1 MDPLDLNRLSRFRGA
16 VLGAAVADALAFP
29 YQHYSR
35 TFLRSL
41 AHSIAERMADH
52 HTVFHPRGQWSD
64 DTQSLLA
71 TARALSEDGAVNA
84 AGICARLVALRRDQ
98 LLIEPE
104 PSLVRAL
111 DLIADGHLGLEEAG
125 LGPGHAEAVAAP
137 RAVVIGLWD
146 HDRLDALPAD
156 VDACTRIT
164 HRDPRALAVASA
176 VAAGIAV
183 TVATEELML
192 GEFLDRV
199 AAAAGRHDP
208 VIAEAVL
215 DFPRILSLSED
226 RALRH
231 FEAISPDDR
240 YPASADGIGAY
251 CVPVLFSAIYYFLKA
266 PYRYEKVVERCLRV
280 GGRIDTPAFLAAAWS
295 GALVGEEELPAHLVE
310 GLFHSAEIIAAADDL
325 FARTAARGI
334 G

>member
-1 MDPLDLNRLSRFRGA
+1 MDPLDRSRLSRFRGA

-41 AHSIAERMADH
+41 AHSLVERMADH
-52 HTVFHPRGQWSD
+52 HAVFHPRGQWSD

-71 TARALSEDGAVNA
+71 AARAVSEDGAVHA
-84 AGICARLVALRRDQ
+84 AGISARIVALRRDQ

-111 DLIADGHLGLEEAG
+111 DLIAEGHLAPEEAG
-125 LGPGHAEAVAAP
+125 LGPGHAEASAAP
-137 RAVVIGLWD
+137 RAVAIGLWD
-146 HDRLDALPAD
+146 HDRLESLPDD

-176 VAAGIAV
+176 VASGIAV
-183 TVATEELML
+183 AVATEELML

-208 VIAEAVL
+208 VIAEALL
-215 DFPRILSLSED
+215 DFPRVLSLSED

-231 FEAISPDDR
+231 FESVSPDDR
-240 YPASADGIGAY
+240 YPASPDGVGAY
-251 CVPVLFSAIYYFLKA
+251 CVPVLLSAIYYFLKA
-266 PYRYEKVVERCLRV
+266 PYRYEKVVDRCLRV
-280 GGRIDTPAFLAAAWS
+280 GGRIDTPAFLAAALS
-295 GALVGEEELPAHLVE
+295 GALVGEEGLPAHLVE
-310 GLFHSAEIIAAADDL
+310 GLFHAGEILAAADDL
-325 FARTAARGI
+325 FGRAAARE
-334 G
+334 

>member
-1 MDPLDLNRLSRFRGA
+1 MDPLDQDRLSRFRGA
-16 VLGAAVADALAFP
+16 VLGAALADALAFP

-41 AHSIAERMADH
+41 AHSLVERMADH
-52 HTVFHPRGQWSD
+52 HKVFHPRGQWTD

-71 TARALSEDGAVNA
+71 AARAISDDGAVNA
-84 AGICARLVALRRDQ
+84 AGISARLVALRRDQ

-111 DLIADGHLGLEEAG
+111 DLIADGHLAPEEAG
-125 LGPGHAEAVAAP
+125 LGPGHAEAVPAP
-137 RAVVIGLWD
+137 RAVAVGLWD
-146 HDRLDALPAD
+146 HDRPDAIPED

-164 HRDPRALAVASA
+164 HRDPRALAAASA

-208 VIAEAVL
+208 VIAEAML
-215 DFPRILSLSED
+215 DFPRVLSLSED

-251 CVPVLFSAIYYFLKA
+251 CVPVLLSAIYYFLKS

-280 GGRIDTPAFLAAAWS
+280 GGRIDTPAFLAAALS
-295 GALVGEEELPAHLVE
+295 GSLVGEEGLPAHLVE
-310 GLFHSAEIIAAADDL
+310 GVFHSAEIISAADDL
-325 FARTAARGI
+325 FARAAARE
-334 G
+334 